1 MLRNAPLL
9 NPALMAGAHAWISD
23 RRRHVGRI
31 AGHRA
36 GIDAGRNPPD
46 AVSISRR
53 RDGAAPLGG
62 QVRFKGTLY
71 GTTGYAGALGR
82 GAVVADG
89 FVPDSVLL
97 DLDGDLI
104 GTTES
109 SGTTGGVIFSVH
121 P

>member
-1 MLRNAPLL
+1 MHGFLIEGATLAASL
-9 NPALMAGAHAWISD
+9 ATAHASTPVVT
-23 RRRHVGRI
+23 HQTLYQFPG
-31 AGHRA
+31 G
-36 GIDAGRNPPD
+36 G
-46 AVSISRR
+46 
-53 RDGAAPLGG
+53 DGAAPLGG
-62 QVRFKGTLY
+62 LVRFKGTLY

-104 GTTES
+104 GTTEYG
-109 SGTTGGVIFSVH
+109 GTTGGGVIFSVH